1 MEKSRS
7 SIIQDLIASL
17 SKKVDG
23 ITEEQEKLAYDLYID
38 DDRNLKEI
46 KQELLSYFSSISQI
60 NAGLPMK
67 NQASKLSFGLD
78 VNSKYKGIYLGRTQI
93 DLMMITEVK
102 SFAQLQA
109 FINEC
114 EQIDYSEIYLQ
125 ELRKKSLETA
135 KKQVF
140 EDYRST
146 LIGTS
151 DLKRD
156 PTIILRKKLTRL
168 GLTYDDIEKVIALYQ
183 SKNIEKTAHYII
195 ENSQFNLEEIVQK
208 NFKINVFDNDDVKC
222 SSYEEMASLAQR
234 LKEFDRVIIT
244 IGEYSS
250 VMCNGKFN
258 PYHIRRSLDFC
269 KNHNIHARYHS
280 LLSQETLNNFPE
292 TNKEEIKAK
301 LHQYILESINY
312 INAYNAE
319 NNLEDGMP
327 LINAID
333 IFDELINLK
342 KDKSSSVGYYNIW
355 ENKGLTIEDLV
366 DILSPAIENKDPK
379 IAYIYNETFV
389 ETPEKRRIQLNLAT
403 QIQNLAPTL
412 IDTFGTKMHISTEHK
427 TKTIENTLSDLKR
440 FSDETGIKLAITE
453 FAMYVPEKT
462 LNYLTSLGLTKKET
476 TNIATLI
483 KQTKLATISEIAKK
497 LAIDFDEISYWSAT
511 DSMDHDKKSQ
521 GANTLYGGLFGR
533 SLEPK
538 GVEEVIDYTPKL
550 IRPEEVTN
558 VLGYLNTLN
567 NMLETQPII
576 MPKKYDAPQASPG
589 KTLVKNTN
597 KIQPQTNQDE
607 NGFANFPQLLI
618 TSLILIGIL
627 YILLM

>member
-280 LLSQETLNNFPE
+280 LLSQETLNNFSE
-292 TNKEEIKAK
+292 NNKEEIKAK

-476 TNIATLI
+476 TNIANHI